1 MRWRGRQGSSNV
13 EDRRGLRSSGGFGL
27 PRGGIR
33 VPGGGASRAGF
44 GGIGFIIV
52 VVVVSLLLGV
62 NPMSLL
68 EGMDGGMAPHSSGQS
83 QSQAPAPPQNDEMAQ
98 FVSVVLA
105 DTEDTWGKV
114 FRTEYNADYP
124 EPRLVLFT
132 GAIRSACGFAQS
144 ASGPFYCP
152 TDKKVYIDLAFY
164 DELRRR
170 FQAPGDFAQAYV
182 IAHEVGHHV
191 QNLTGILS
199 KFHEI
204 RQQMS
209 QAEANQLS
217 TRVELQADCFAGVW
231 AHDTAQKG
239 LLEKGDIEEA
249 LNAATQI
256 GDDAIQ
262 KRTQGY
268 VVPDAFNHGTSEQR
282 QRWFRIGLSEGRMD
296 ACDTFAVNRL

>member
-13 EDRRGLRSSGGFGL
+13 EDRRGSRPSGGFGL
-27 PRGGIR
+27 PRGGMR
-33 VPGGGASRAGF
+33 VPRGGASRAGF

-52 VVVVSLLLGV
+52 IVVVSMLLGV

-68 EGMDGGMAPHSSGQS
+68 EDMDGTMSPQSSS
-83 QSQAPAPPQNDEMAQ
+83 QSQAPAPPQNDELAQ

-114 FRTEYNADYP
+114 FRREFNADYT

-152 TDKKVYIDLAFY
+152 SDSKVYIDLAFY

-182 IAHEVGHHV
+182 IAHEVGHHI
-191 QNLTGILS
+191 QNLTGILP

-204 RQQMS
+204 RQQVS

-217 TRVELQADCFAGVW
+217 IRVELQADCFAGVW

-282 QRWFRIGLSEGRMD
+282 ERWFRIGLSEGRVD
-296 ACDTFAVNRL
+296 ACDTFAADQL

>member
-1 MRWRGRQGSSNV
+1 MRWRGRRGSSNV
-13 EDRRGLRSSGGFGL
+13 EDRRGSGSSGGFGL
-27 PRGGIR
+27 P
-33 VPGGGASRAGF
+33 GGGMRMPSSGSSRAGF
-44 GGIGFIIV
+44 GGIGFLVIIV
-52 VVVVSLLLGV
+52 IVAMLFGI
-62 NPMSLL
+62 NPLTL
-68 EGMDGGMAPHSSGQS
+68 IQGIDGGMAPPVPQGE
-83 QSQAPAPPQNDEMAQ
+83 APAPPQSDEMAQ

-114 FRTEYNADYP
+114 FEREFGEDYE

-152 TDKKVYIDLAFY
+152 NDRKVYIDLAFY

-182 IAHEVGHHV
+182 IAHEVGHHI
-191 QNLTGILS
+191 QNLTGILP
-199 KFHEI
+199 KFNEI
-204 RQQMS
+204 RQRVS

-217 TRVELQADCFAGVW
+217 IRVELQADCLAGVW

-239 LLEKGDIEEA
+239 LLEEGDVEEA

-282 QRWFRIGLSEGRMD
+282 QRWFRIGLSEGRID
-296 ACDTFAVNRL
+296 ACDTFNTDRL